1 MTDTVDNAQDLSN
14 PQVQDAGASAPPAAS
29 IEADPAPAPTA
40 DPATGET
47 EQANQGKPEGEPDWF
62 KQRIRQM
69 TRQRG
74 DAERRAN
81 RAEARLEALERQLQ
95 SLQAAPPKSAELR
108 PQDFPTYEAFV
119 DARAEQ
125 KARAVAKEELAAG
138 LQSRIEQ
145 ETAAS
150 TQAQAQAFEEKARA
164 QAEAA
169 DIDLDAVM
177 DTLRAAPLLSKPV
190 ADYLFSKTQ
199 HPAQL
204 AEYLAENP
212 SELDRISRLGPAL
225 AERNLAKVEARFTPA
240 PKPPPSVTKAP
251 PPGPTVGGRAVH
263 RPDWRSSNDMEDY
276 AAGWLAEQ
284 ERRAKMG

>member
-1 MTDTVDNAQDLSN
+1 MSDIDNDPNLSN
-14 PQVQDAGASAPPAAS
+14 PQVQDAGASAPTAAS
-29 IEADPAPAPTA
+29 TEAASAPAPTA
-40 DPATGET
+40 DPAKGET
-47 EQANQGKPEGEPDWF
+47 EQATAGKPEGEPEWF

-69 TRQRG
+69 SRQRG
-74 DAERRAN
+74 DAERRAT
-81 RAEARLEALERQLQ
+81 RAEARLEAMERELQQLR
-95 SLQAAPPKSAELR
+95 AAPQKSAELR

-125 KARAVAKEELAAG
+125 KARSVAREELAAT

-150 TQAQAQAFEEKARA
+150 TQAQAEAFQEKAAA

-169 DIDLDAVM
+169 GIDLDAVM
-177 DTLRAAPLLSKPV
+177 ETLRAAPLLSKPV
-190 ADYLFSKTQ
+190 ADYLFTKTER
-199 HPAQL
+199 PAQL

-225 AERNLAKVEARFTPA
+225 AERALAKAEARFGA
-240 PKPPPSVTKAP
+240 SSPKPPSVTKAP

-263 RPDWRSSNDMEDY
+263 QPDWRASNDMEDY
-276 AAGWLAEQ
+276 AAGWAAEQ